1 MLAASKG
8 QTLICGY
15 LCGVL
20 SAEVLNAVDKANRN
34 ALILALVGGHV
45 DTMEVL
51 AQHGVS
57 ITYSLPAPSHWN
69 LLFFAVFL
77 KSAEGIRFCCTHGL
91 SPVRRNEVGKRARS
105 EA

>member
-1 MLAASKG
+1 M
-8 QTLICGY
+8 
-15 LCGVL
+15 L
-20 SAEVLNAVDKANRN
+20 SAEALNAVDKANRN
-34 ALILALVGGHV
+34 ALILALAGGHV

-91 SPVRRNEVGKRARS
+91 SPVRRNEVGERARC